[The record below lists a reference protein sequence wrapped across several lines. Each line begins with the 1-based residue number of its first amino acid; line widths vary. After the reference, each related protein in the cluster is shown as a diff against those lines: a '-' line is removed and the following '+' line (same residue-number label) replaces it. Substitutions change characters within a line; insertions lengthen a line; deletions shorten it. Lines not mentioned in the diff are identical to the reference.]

1 MTLSVPTLNY
11 NSYVSQTANLIV
23 ISSNDPNY
31 QTMLPG
37 MIDYAEQRI
46 WREADFLRQQV
57 TDPTTSVTSGIRTVS
72 TSTTFG
78 VFITVDEVNIISS
91 NSSTRYPV
99 VPVSR
104 AYLDATF
111 PSGSN
116 ITGIPEFFAMTSDTR
131 LILGPAPDQP
141 YSIEFIG
148 VQRPNPLSASN
159 SSTYLTQY
167 APDLFIAASMIFAFG
182 YMRDFGGQA
191 DNPQATQSWENQY
204 KQLFQSAQA
213 EAGRA
218 KHESQGWTP
227 YSVSPQT
234 TPPRT

>member
-1 MTLSVPTLNY
+1 MTQSVPTLNY
-11 NSYVSQTANLIV
+11 TSYVSQTANLVV

-31 QTMLPG
+31 LTMLPG

-57 TDPTTSVTSGIRTVS
+57 TDPTTSLSSGIRLTA

-78 VFITVDEVNIISS
+78 VYITVDEVNVLSS
-91 NSSTRYPV
+91 NSSTRYALT
-99 VPVSR
+99 PVSR
-104 AYLDATF
+104 AYLDAVY

-116 ITGIPEFFAMTSDTR
+116 VTGIPQFYAMTSDTAM
-131 LILGPAPDQP
+131 IVGPAPDQP

-148 VQRPNPLSASN
+148 IQRPTPLSSGN

-167 APDLFIAASMIFAFG
+167 APDLFVAASMVFAFG

-191 DNPQATQSWENQY
+191 DNPQASQSWETQY
-204 KQLFQSAQA
+204 KMLFQSAQA
-213 EAGRA
+213 ESGRA

>member
-1 MTLSVPTLNY
+1 MTQSVPTLNY
-11 NSYVSQTANLIV
+11 GSYVSQTANLIV

-31 QTMLPG
+31 LTMLPG

-57 TDPTTSVTSGIRTVS
+57 TDPTTNVSSGIRLVS
-72 TSTTFG
+72 TSTAFG
-78 VFITVDEVNIISS
+78 VFITVDEVNILSS
-91 NSSTRYPV
+91 NSSARFPL

-111 PSGSN
+111 PSASN
-116 ITGIPEFFAMTSDTR
+116 VTGVPEFYAMTSDTR
-131 LILGPAPDQP
+131 MLLGPAPDQS
-141 YSIEFIG
+141 YFIEFIG
-148 VQRPNPLSASN
+148 IQRPSPLSSAN

-167 APDLFIAASMIFAFG
+167 APDLFIAASMVFAFG

-191 DNPQATQSWENQY
+191 DNPQASQSWEAQY

-213 EAGRA
+213 EANRA
-218 KHESQGWTP
+218 KHESQAWTP
-227 YSVSPQT
+227 YSVSPT
-234 TPPRT
+234 ATPPRT

>member
-1 MTLSVPTLNY
+1 MTQSTPTLWYSNY
-11 NSYVSQTANLIV
+11 ITQTANLIV

-31 QTMLPG
+31 LTMLPG

-57 TDPTTSVTSGIRTVS
+57 TDPTTNVSSGIRLISAS
-72 TSTTFG
+72 TAFG
-78 VFITVDEVNIISS
+78 IFITVDEVNILSS
-91 NSSTRYPV
+91 NSSTRYPL

-104 AYLDATF
+104 AYMDMTY

-116 ITGIPEFFAMTSDTR
+116 ATGIPQFYAMTSDTR
-131 LILGPAPDQP
+131 LILGPAPDQA
-141 YSIEFIG
+141 YGIEFIG
-148 VQRPNPLSASN
+148 IQRQTPLSSGN

-167 APDLFIAASMIFAFG
+167 APDLFIAASMVFAFG

-191 DNPQATQSWENQY
+191 DNPQGSQSWENQY
-204 KQLFQSAQA
+204 KMLFQSAQA

-218 KHESQGWTP
+218 KHEGQGWTP
-227 YSVSPQT
+227 YSASPQT
-234 TPPRT
+234 TPPRS